1 MLSGIVVY
9 LLIGLVAAC
18 LAWSLDASPL
28 DAKLRSWPV
37 LVLIVFIWPLWLL
50 MYLWTK

>member
-1 MLSGIVVY
+1 MLSIVVVY
-9 LLIGLVAAC
+9 LLFGLLAAC
-18 LAWSLDASPL
+18 LAWSLDASPF

-37 LVLIVFIWPLWLL
+37 LVFIVFVWPLWLL